1 MALLDKTGTFF
12 FKISTVCSNDSKS
25 LQVGQSKAQN
35 ENNHGYVTAFLSLF
49 YQVPSEAFE

>member
-35 ENNHGYVTAFLSLF
+35 ENNHGYVTAFLSLS
-49 YQVPSEAFE
+49 YQVSEAFE